1 MSWVPHITVASII
14 EKDNKF
20 LLVEEHVK
28 NMLVINQPAGH
39 LEEHETL
46 EEACVRETLEET
58 AYLVK
63 ADYLVGIYQ
72 ERKKGSLDMYLRFC
86 FKCSIIEKNLE
97 KKIDKNILNTLW
109 LSREEL
115 LKPEINLRGNMVL
128 ACINDYYD
136 KQKYS
141 KKIINSLF
149 NS

>member
-20 LLVEEHVK
+20 LLVEEYVK

-86 FKCSIIEKNLE
+86 FKCSIIEKDLE
-97 KKIDKNILNTLW
+97 KKIDKDIVNTLW

-115 LKPEINLRGNMVL
+115 LKPEINLRSNMVL
-128 ACINDYYD
+128 TCINDYCD

-149 NS
+149 NT

>member
-20 LLVEEHVK
+20 LLVEEYVK

-86 FKCSIIEKNLE
+86 FKCSIIEKDLE
-97 KKIDKNILNTLW
+97 KKIDKDIVNTLW

-128 ACINDYYD
+128 ACINDYCD

-149 NS
+149 NT